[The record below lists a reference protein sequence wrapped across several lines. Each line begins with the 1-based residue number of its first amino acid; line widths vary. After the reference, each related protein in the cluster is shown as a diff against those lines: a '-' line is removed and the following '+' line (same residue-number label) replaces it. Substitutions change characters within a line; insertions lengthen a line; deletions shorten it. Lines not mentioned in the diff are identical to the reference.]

1 MKGRRAF
8 FSGAAKF
15 AAMGGAAVV
24 LPREALSEISK
35 SSQLREVTEE
45 IYIEESYELSPEQ
58 VMGLM
63 NRIKELEQ
71 AIANPSWFQG
81 HRGMQGV
88 PGCSGRDGQDGLT
101 VDQVQEMIFLQA
113 CSVPTNR
120 ALSISQLPDGSVEFY
135 DPNTGAVKNVN
146 PTPTRYPQ
154 YDLSGN
160 ELYTSIQWGNGEPIY
175 IPSKQRVERL
185 ADCVDY
191 LMRREIDEHR
201 NT

>member
-8 FSGAAKF
+8 FSSAAKF

-81 HRGMQGV
+81 HRGRDGYDGV
-88 PGCSGRDGQDGLT
+88 PGCNGRDGVT
-101 VDQVQEMIFLQA
+101 VDQVHAILNQHPVSSIAALQI
-113 CSVPTNR
+113 TQKFDG
-120 ALSISQLPDGSVEFY
+120 SISFY
-135 DPNTGAVKNVN
+135 DPNTGNITNVN
-146 PTPTRYPQ
+146 PTPDRYPQ

-160 ELYTSIQWGNGEPIY
+160 ELYTSIQWGNVEPIY
-175 IPSKQRVERL
+175 IPSNQRVDRL

-191 LMRREIDEHR
+191 LMRGEIDGQSK
-201 NT
+201 T